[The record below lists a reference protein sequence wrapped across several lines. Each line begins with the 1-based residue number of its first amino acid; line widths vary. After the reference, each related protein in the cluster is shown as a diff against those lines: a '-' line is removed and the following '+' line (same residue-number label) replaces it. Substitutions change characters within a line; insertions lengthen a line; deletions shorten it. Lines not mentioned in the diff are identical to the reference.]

1 MPRVKAVFAGEAGV
15 GKTCIIERAAHG
27 GFKSNSFATVGATN
41 ACVHVSCTIDGKDTT
56 ITFNIWD
63 TAGQEKYRS
72 LTPMYFSGAHVA
84 ILVFDLTQK
93 DSLQSLHEFYD
104 LLQQRAPEDCLY
116 VLVGNKS
123 DLADRRQVPPDLADQ
138 FRLQIGADFYFE
150 TSALSG
156 DGIKDMFEKL
166 ARAPGLVFEP
176 EEPDYLGIVE
186 EQAPAPG
193 EQKKKPCA
201 C

>member
-1 MPRVKAVFAGEAGV
+1 MPKVKAVFAGEAGV

-27 GFKSNSFATVGATN
+27 CFKSNSFATVGATN
-41 ACVHVSCTIDGKDTT
+41 ASVNVACQLDGQDATV
-56 ITFNIWD
+56 TFNIWD

-72 LTPMYFSGAHVA
+72 LTPMYFSGAHLA

-93 DSLQSLHEFYD
+93 DSLQSLHEFHD
-104 LLQQRAPEDCLY
+104 LLQQRASADCLY

-123 DLADRRQVPPDLADQ
+123 DLADKRQVGADQ
-138 FRLQIGADFYFE
+138 AEHFRLQIGADYYFE

-156 DGIKDMFEKL
+156 DGVREMFERL

-186 EQAPAPG
+186 EPGPAGAPR
-193 EQKKKPCA
+193 KKQCE

>member
-1 MPRVKAVFAGEAGV
+1 MKRTKAVFAGEAGV
-15 GKTCIIERAAHG
+15 GKTCIIERAAHDC
-27 GFKSNSFATVGATN
+27 FKTNSFATVGATN
-41 ACVHVSCTIDGKDTT
+41 ASVRVLTTVDGKDRAV
-56 ITFNIWD
+56 TFNIWD

-84 ILVFDLTQK
+84 ILVFDITQK

-116 VLVGNKS
+116 ALVGNKS
-123 DLADRRQVPPDLADQ
+123 DLADRRQVPPDLAEQ
-138 FRLQIGADFYFE
+138 FRLQIGADYYFE

-156 DGIKDMFEKL
+156 IGIREMFEKL
-166 ARAPGLVFEP
+166 AQAPGLVFEP
-176 EEPDYLGIVE
+176 DEPDYLGIVE
-186 EQAPAPG
+186 EPAPAGTPA
-193 EQKKKPCA
+193 KKKGC